1 MVGGV
6 VLWMSGRIHRQNQ
19 LKPKGFLNE
28 HGRVE
33 GLNQEYVH
41 HGSSLSPRR
50 SLSLSL
56 SSLQFGT
63 PRRVFLKQY
72 VSLTEKLCLDILKF
86 LNMIHLYIPAKSRT
100 YFFPGQD
107 RKTWFFFMIAKKPG
121 FF

>member
-1 MVGGV
+1 MNMDGLKASIKNTFIMVH
-6 VLWMSGRIHRQNQ
+6 L
-19 LKPKGFLNE
+19 FL
-28 HGRVE
+28 HVA
-33 GLNQEYVH
+33 L
-41 HGSSLSPRR
+41 SL